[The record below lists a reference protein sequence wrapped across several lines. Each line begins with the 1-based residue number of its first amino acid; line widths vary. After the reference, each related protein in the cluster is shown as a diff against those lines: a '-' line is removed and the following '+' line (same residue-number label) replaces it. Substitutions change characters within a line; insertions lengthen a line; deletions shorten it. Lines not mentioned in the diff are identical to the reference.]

1 MPLRDLTLRRTVER
15 QRLLSLYRSI
25 LDGPVKPLG
34 HDGSHGVGGL
44 FLSQSDIDKH
54 INRSTDVPVLNVAQ
68 VSSLTGS
75 HVDSVKG
82 WIKDGLLPAT
92 KAMVEHGSP
101 WQIHIT
107 DLVSFLMTYTPLAT
121 LATQRGSTS
130 RGISATLTKA
140 NIPTHRPS
148 SGRGDLVRQ
157 SELIRALV
165 SCRA

>member
-1 MPLRDLTLRRTVER
+1 MPVFNVE
-15 QRLLSLYRSI
+15 
-25 LDGPVKPLG
+25 
-34 HDGSHGVGGL
+34 
-44 FLSQSDIDKH
+44 
-54 INRSTDVPVLNVAQ
+54 Q

-75 HVDSVKG
+75 HVDAVKG

-92 KAMVEHGSP
+92 KAMDQHGSP

-107 DLVSFLMTYTPLAT
+107 DLVSFLMTYTPLTT
-121 LATQRGSTS
+121 LASQGGSTS

-157 SELIRALV
+157 SDLIRAVV
-165 SCRA
+165 SHRD